1 MEKLRNNTIKILFI
15 SPEKL
20 QSQSFLSLV
29 KSKQIPRISF
39 LCVDEVHC
47 LSEWSHNFRPAYLLL
62 NHVLKTELK
71 SPCVLGLTGTATE
84 GTKDSICSML
94 DIDRLTGVLSGPVI
108 RDNLAMT
115 VSLESERDTALLHLL
130 QSPKFAAMDSILIYV
145 MKQVQADALAA
156 FLRVRN
162 FSAES
167 YHAGKSTQD
176 RQRIQERFMNAN
188 AHRGGTTTGGSGGIR
203 ILCATIAFGL
213 GLNKANIRSVIHYS
227 MPKSLE
233 NYIQEIG
240 RSGRDGLPSYCHM
253 FLNQTDYLSLR
264 SLAYANGMDLG
275 SLLRLI
281 KKLFSRKSIPA
292 AGNDT
297 SLGATTAT
305 AGSTKKRS
313 SGSRKNS
320 VDGNDE
326 LSSHEDGDSRDSKK
340 RRQNDSRAVPVKGS
354 KAKAN
359 PGHLYEQQRRDLVT
373 SSDSILVI
381 PPALAT
387 LGRTVV
393 ATASGLSSNSKRLVV
408 VREELVEKEFDIK
421 KEVLATLL
429 SYIELDQ
436 SRPIKVIGCKHR
448 DILRTCIADVNFEHF
463 LISSIFF
470 FLFELLPC
478 SCFVQVHREIP
489 QGRRRVGGIGQ
500 SCATDGYDHEAWCHD
515 WVQL

>member
-1 MEKLRNNTIKILFI
+1 MEKLKNNTIKILFI

-115 VSLESERDTALLHLL
+115 VSIESERDTALLHLL

-167 YHAGKSTQD
+167 YHAGKSTHD
-176 RQRIQERFMNAN
+176 RQRIQERFMNTN

-253 FLNQTDYLSLR
+253 FLNQADYLSLR

-281 KKLFSRKSIPA
+281 KKLFSRKSLLPT
-292 AGNDT
+292 GHDT
-297 SLGATTAT
+297 SSGATTTTA

-313 SGSRKNS
+313 SGSRKNY
-320 VDGNDE
+320 VDWNDE
-326 LSSHEDGDSRDSKK
+326 LSTHDDEDSRDVKK
-340 RRQNDSRAVPVKGS
+340 RRQNDSRALPAKGS
-354 KAKAN
+354 KVKAN
-359 PGHLYEQQRRDLVT
+359 SIHLYEQQRRDLVT
-373 SSDSILVI
+373 SSESILVI
-381 PPALAT
+381 PPAPAT

-393 ATASGLSSNSKRLVV
+393 ATASGLSTNSKRLVI
-408 VREELVEKEFDIK
+408 VREELIEQEFDIK

-436 SRPIKVIGCKHR
+436 SRPIKVIGCKLM
-448 DILRTCIADVNFEHF
+448 DILRTCIADANFMHVSI
-463 LISSIFF
+463 LINI
-470 FLFELLPC
+470 FLFVLCL
-478 SCFVQVHREIP
+478 
-489 QGRRRVGGIGQ
+489 
-500 SCATDGYDHEAWCHD
+500 
-515 WVQL
+515 

>member
-94 DIDRLTGVLSGPVI
+94 DIDRLTGVLSGAVI

-176 RQRIQERFMNAN
+176 RQRIQERFMNMN
-188 AHRGGTTTGGSGGIR
+188 AHRGGTTTGGGGIR

-213 GLNKANIRSVIHYS
+213 GLNKSNIRSVIHYS

-253 FLNQTDYLSLR
+253 FLSQTDYLSLR

-281 KKLFSRKSIPA
+281 KKLFSRKSLLA

-297 SLGATTAT
+297 SNST
-305 AGSTKKRS
+305 AGSTKKRPN
-313 SGSRKNS
+313 GSRKNS
-320 VDGNDE
+320 VDESGD
-326 LSSHEDGDSRDSKK
+326 LSSHEDAEDSRDPKK
-340 RRQNDSRAVPVKGS
+340 RRQNNSRAVPVKGS
-354 KAKAN
+354 KTKVD
-359 PGHLYEQQRRDLVT
+359 PVHLYEQRRRDLVT
-373 SSDSILVI
+373 SCDSILVI
-381 PPALAT
+381 PPAPAT

-408 VREELVEKEFDIK
+408 VREELIEQEFDIK

-436 SRPIKVIGCKHR
+436 SRPIKVIGCK
-448 DILRTCIADVNFEHF
+448 F
-463 LISSIFF
+463 
-470 FLFELLPC
+470 
-478 SCFVQVHREIP
+478 
-489 QGRRRVGGIGQ
+489 
-500 SCATDGYDHEAWCHD
+500 
-515 WVQL
+515 